1 MCPRDQTGPPA
12 GQRDCEALLRIAVT
26 GEHGL
31 LEIPATGDQVI
42 PLRPGKFPALANEP
56 RFEEMGDREI
66 DIVAAQQDMVA
77 YCYAFDFRGSAATVR
92 AEFE

>member
-12 GQRDCEALLRIAVT
+12 RQRDSEALVEIAVT

-42 PLRPGKFPALANEP
+42 PLRPGEFPAFTNEL

>member
-1 MCPRDQTGPPA
+1 MCPRHQTGPPA
-12 GQRDCEALLRIAVT
+12 RQRDSEALVEIVVT
-26 GEHGL
+26 GEHRL

-42 PLRPGKFPALANEP
+42 PLRPGEFPAFTNEP

-77 YCYAFDFRGSAATVR
+77 YCYTFDFRGSAATVR